1 LDLLSRKNENG
12 EKKKEEGFLHLD
24 LESLERKIEKE
35 FREEC

>member
-12 EKKKEEGFLHLD
+12 EKRKKKFLHLD
-24 LESLERKIEKE
+24 LESLARKIEKE